1 MILFRFGFG
10 KKNNNIYRLLRQ
22 YENDQNKFVYFNFPL
37 IDDCLSSCNCVI
49 TSRNIEI
56 MPKGIYISNISGFEN
71 AMRRIFMS
79 ATLADDSVFIS
90 ALGLKRND
98 ISDIITP
105 EKANDIGDRLILF
118 PTHLNKLITDEEIKR
133 KVIELSTDYNIVI
146 IVPSYERGK
155 FWDETGN
162 RIINKENIDSAV
174 ANLKKSILDC
184 LFLSIV
190 MMELIYLMMLVE
202 SLLLMDCHR

>member
-79 ATLADDSVFIS
+79 ATLADD
-90 ALGLKRND
+90 
-98 ISDIITP
+98 ITP